1 MAQAFELEAFQR
13 DDKGKGASRRLRR
26 VERKIPAIVYGGEGK
41 DPMPIT
47 LWHNDLKKAIEN
59 EAFFTH
65 IISLSIDGKKEDV
78 IIKDLQRHPYK
89 PILTHADFLRV
100 EKGHKINVT
109 VPVHFLNEE
118 SAPAIKLQGG
128 IVSHDAM
135 EVEVS
140 CLPDDLPEYLEVD
153 LNEVE
158 LEQIVHLSDLKLPK
172 GVEIVALQQGED
184 HDQPVVSVHK
194 PKGKKAEEAGGG
206 GGDAEESD
214 EEEGGED

>member
-1 MAQAFELEAFQR
+1 MAQEFELEAFQR
-13 DDKGKGASRRLRR
+13 DVKGKGASRRLRR

-89 PILTHADFLRV
+89 PILTHADFQRV

-118 SAPAIKLQGG
+118 SAPAIKLEGG
-128 IVSHDAM
+128 VVSHDAM
-135 EVEVS
+135 EVEVT

-153 LNEVE
+153 MNEVA
-158 LEQIVHLSDLKLPK
+158 LEEIVHLSDLKLPK
-172 GVEIVALQQGED
+172 GVEIVALQHGED

-206 GGDAEESD
+206 GSADSD
-214 EEEGGED
+214 EEEGGEE

>member
-13 DDKGKGASRRLRR
+13 DVKGKGASRRLRR
-26 VERKIPAIVYGGEGK
+26 VERKIPAIVYGGK
-41 DPMPIT
+41 DKEPMPIT

-100 EKGHKINVT
+100 EKGQKVNVT
-109 VPVHFLNEE
+109 VPIRLLNEE
-118 SAPAIKLQGG
+118 TAPSVKLQGG

-135 EVEVS
+135 EVEII

-158 LEQIVHLSDLKLPK
+158 IEQILHLSDLQLPK
-172 GVEIVALQQGED
+172 GVEIIALQHGED

-194 PKGKKAEEAGGG
+194 PKGKKAEENGGG
-206 GGDAEESD
+206 SGDSSEEDGG
-214 EEEGGED
+214 

>member
-1 MAQAFELEAFQR
+1 MAQSFELEAFQR
-13 DDKGKGASRRLRR
+13 DVKGKGASRRLRR

-65 IISLSIDGKKEDV
+65 IISLSIDGQKEDV

-89 PILTHADFLRV
+89 PILTHADFQRV

-109 VPVHFLNEE
+109 VPIHFLNEE

-135 EVEVS
+135 EVEIT
-140 CLPDDLPEYLEVD
+140 CLPDNLPEYLEVD

-158 LEQIVHLSDLKLPK
+158 IEQIVHLSDLKLPE
-172 GVEIVALQQGED
+172 GVEILALQQGED

-194 PKGKKAEEAGGG
+194 PKGQKAKEASGGGEGGG
-206 GGDAEESD
+206 GE
-214 EEEGGED
+214 

>member
-1 MAQAFELEAFQR
+1 MTDQLVLNAEPRE
-13 DDKGKGASRRLRR
+13 DVGKGASRRLRR

-41 DPMPIT
+41 EPMPIT

-65 IISLSIDGKKEDV
+65 IISLNIDGKKEDV

-89 PILTHADFLRV
+89 PILTHADFQRV

-118 SAPAIKLQGG
+118 SAPAIKLEGG
-128 IVSHDAM
+128 VVSHDAM
-135 EVEVS
+135 EVEVT

-153 LNEVE
+153 MTEVA

-172 GVEIVALQQGED
+172 GVEIVALQHGED

-194 PKGKKAEEAGGG
+194 PKGKKAEENGGG
-206 GGDAEESD
+206 SSSDDSD
-214 EEEGGED
+214 EEEGGEE